1 MDTLKNIKKL
11 FKLKSYVYGHISF
24 LKTLKAY
31 DPKKCIYS
39 IFIGNFNFII

>member
-31 DPKKCIYS
+31 DPKSVYTAFLLGI
-39 IFIGNFNFII
+39 